1 MTKSTIKTILFVE
14 DSSAQAR
21 AICAMLEGDSSR
33 LFQLSQV
40 ESLLK
45 AEEYLI
51 QDPADIV
58 LLDLSLAGIERPEA
72 VRKIQSLAPR
82 STIVLLSD
90 ADCEQTAQSAMQD
103 GAQDYLVK
111 GEINAR
117 ELRRALQQAVE
128 RKGVTDALFEEKER
142 AQVTLDSIGDA
153 VICTDAVGN
162 VTFLNLVAERLTG
175 WPLTDAEDLPM
186 TTVFRIVDA
195 ATRATIANPME
206 LAIKQNRT
214 GHLPGNCILI
224 RRDGSE
230 TFIEDSAAPIHDRQG
245 NVIGSVIV
253 FRDVS
258 TARALA
264 EQVVQASQHDA
275 LTGLPNR
282 FLLTDR
288 LGQAIASAERHTTQV
303 AVMFLD
309 LDGFKHINDSLG
321 HLTGDKLLQSVASR
335 LQKNVRTLDTV
346 SRQGG
351 DEFVILL
358 PEITRPE
365 DAAISARRLLQAV
378 TKVHSIDRHELH
390 ITASIG
396 VSLYPDDGSDAEAL
410 MKNADTAMYRA
421 KEGGRQCFKFFTPA
435 MNVQAVERQSIEE
448 DLRHALDNNEFSL
461 QYQPKVDL
469 KSGAIIGA
477 EALLR
482 WKHPVRGDIPPVK
495 FIPVA
500 EASGLILPIGAWVLK
515 QGCTQFRC
523 WVDRGL
529 PVTALAIN
537 VSSVQFQADKFL
549 DTVFSSLDEAGL
561 DPAFLELELTESV
574 LMRDPATAAI
584 VLKNLR
590 ERGIAVSVDDFGTGY
605 SSLSY
610 LKKLPLDALKIDR
623 SFVHLLN
630 HNPDDAAIAIAII
643 SLGQSLNLRVIA
655 EGVETAED
663 LAFMKEHNCDQ
674 AQGYYLSPPVAPEQY
689 VELLAAAR
697 NAVPRVT

>member
-1 MTKSTIKTILFVE
+1 
-14 DSSAQAR
+14 
-21 AICAMLEGDSSR
+21 MLDGYSPRS
-33 LFQLSQV
+33 FQLTQV
-40 ESLLK
+40 ESLSK

-58 LLDLSLAGIERPEA
+58 LLDLSLAGIEGPEA

-90 ADCEQTAQSAMQD
+90 ADCEQTAKNAMQE

-153 VICTDAVGN
+153 VICTDSVGN
-162 VTFLNLVAERLTG
+162 ITFLNLVAERLTG
-175 WPLTDAEDLPM
+175 WSLADAEALPM

-224 RRDGSE
+224 RRDGRE

-264 EQVVQASQHDA
+264 EQVVHASQHDA

-358 PEITRPE
+358 PETTRPE

-378 TKVHSIDRHELH
+378 TKVHSVDRHELH

-396 VSLYPDDGSDAEAL
+396 VSLYPDDGGDAETL

-435 MNVQAVERQSIEE
+435 MNVQAVERQWIEE
-448 DLRHALDNNEFSL
+448 DLRHALDNKQFSL

-482 WKHPVRGDIPPVK
+482 WKHPVRGDIPPAK

-515 QGCTQFRC
+515 QGCAQFRR
-523 WVDRGL
+523 WIDLGL
-529 PVTALAIN
+529 PVAALAIN

-549 DTVFSSLDEAGL
+549 DTVFSTLNEMDL

-574 LMRDPATAAI
+574 LMRDPAAAAT
-584 VLKNLR
+584 VLKSLR
-590 ERGIAVSVDDFGTGY
+590 DRGIAVSVDDFGTGY

-623 SFVHLLN
+623 SFVHKLKN
-630 HNPDDAAIAIAII
+630 NSDDAAIAIAII

-663 LAFMKEHNCDQ
+663 LAFMKEHGCDQ
-674 AQGYYLSPPVAPEQY
+674 AQGFYLSPPVAPEQY
-689 VELLAAAR
+689 VELLEAAR
-697 NAVPRVT
+697 IAVPRVNSVRR